1 MFELDPWYMNTF
13 ELVQCLKNNV
23 RDCSMFDEMVFD
35 PSLNKTYI
43 RLYFELT
50 MKTLNWE
57 STKCT
62 HLLWTN
68 FIFCRFLKKRYLVP
82 FRPEFQ
88 TPWRVDVAS
97 IHPTCKT
104 PECQGVK
111 HSLVKVV
118 VSQGGGK
125 LQQPGIFLLCPPS
138 FFVFS
143 LLSEDFPGEK
153 MPNNK
158 SDKLECCRR

>member
-1 MFELDPWYMNTF
+1 
-13 ELVQCLKNNV
+13 
-23 RDCSMFDEMVFD
+23 
-35 PSLNKTYI
+35 
-43 RLYFELT
+43 
-50 MKTLNWE
+50 MKILLNWE

-68 FIFCRFLKKRYLVP
+68 FFFCRFLKKRYLAP

-88 TPWRVDVAS
+88 TPWRRDVLAS

-125 LQQPGIFLLCPPS
+125 LQQPGIFYCAPLHFLCFPS
-138 FFVFS
+138 SAKIFLVKKCLITSLTSWNVAEDNFHSFTFQEAEMNGYRQKWYLMLHKFYRFVKKAFS
-143 LLSEDFPGEK
+143 CWSGCK
-153 MPNNK
+153 
-158 SDKLECCRR
+158 